1 MGFVLCIFSLL
12 YLEKLSSLYKP
23 NFRKHKAVVTNN
35 PNQLGVIKATRTL
48 NTNLYLREVG
58 KSSQMKLL
66 RYDTIDTP
74 VFLLCTHMNHE
85 HHHLSVIFCLHRG
98 ALYFTPH
105 SVIVDT
111 PDSFIT
117 IIY

>member
-23 NFRKHKAVVTNN
+23 NFRKYKAVVTNN

-66 RYDTIDTP
+66 RYDTIDNGI
-74 VFLLCTHMNHE
+74 LMYAHE
-85 HHHLSVIFCLHRG
+85 
-98 ALYFTPH
+98 P
-105 SVIVDT
+105 
-111 PDSFIT
+111 
-117 IIY
+117 